1 MSSLIFNMLRENK
14 NTSGLPAE
22 FQKYFWDV
30 AFDELT
36 IEKYPRFIAERIL
49 NYGDM
54 NGIKW
59 LLSWTDMHFIRKLVK
74 NNRSLNAKTKN
85 YWQIILTQIPDKLP
99 ENDR

>member
-1 MSSLIFNMLRENK
+1 MLSGNK
-14 NTSGLPAE
+14 HTLKLPGE
-22 FQKYFWDV
+22 FKKYFWDV

-59 LLSWTDMHFIRKLVK
+59 LLSWADKHFIRILIE
-74 NNRSLNAKTKN
+74 NSRNLNAKTKN
-85 YWQIILTQIPDKLP
+85 FWQIILT
-99 ENDR
+99 